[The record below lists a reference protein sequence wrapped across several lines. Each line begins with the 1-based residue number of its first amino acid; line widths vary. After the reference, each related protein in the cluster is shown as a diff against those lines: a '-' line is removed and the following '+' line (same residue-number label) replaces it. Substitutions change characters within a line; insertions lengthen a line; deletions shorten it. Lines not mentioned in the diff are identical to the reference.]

1 MKKVLVVLVVMA
13 GILGLTGC
21 EKVNGK
27 YKEGTYFG
35 SVETDSY
42 GAKFVTT
49 AVLYIDKTGTIKSC
63 FIDSTYNK
71 NSVSSTK
78 KTLGDDYG
86 MKTISASSGNIE
98 GGAEWY
104 EQVEVIEKKII
115 DEQGIDWVKWS
126 NDEQTKLD
134 AVSGVT
140 IAADSYISA
149 VSKALEQA
157 KNS

>member
-1 MKKVLVVLVVMA
+1 MKKIIVVLVLA
-13 GILGLTGC
+13 ASILGLTGC
-21 EKVNGK
+21 EKANGK
-27 YKEGTYFG
+27 YKEGTYFAA
-35 SVETDSY
+35 VETDSY

-49 AVLYIDKTGTIKSC
+49 AVLYINEKGAIKSC

-86 MKTISASSGNIE
+86 MKVISEANGTIS

-104 EQVEVIEKKII
+104 EQVEVIEKKVVE
-115 DEQGIDWVKWS
+115 EQGIDWVKWA

-140 IAADSYISA
+140 IAADSYIEA

-157 KNS
+157 KK